1 MTATPPTA
9 PPTMAPIGADEPP
22 DLATAVVL
30 AGLLVVVAEPT
41 LDALGLLEPVAT
53 TSELLVRLLS
63 GVDGFVEDRP
73 VMDNVGL

>member
-1 MTATPPTA
+1 
-9 PPTMAPIGADEPP
+9 MAPIGADEPP

-30 AGLLVVVAEPT
+30 AGLLVVVAEPA

-53 TSELLVRLLS
+53 TSELLVRLLV
-63 GVDGFVEDRP
+63 GVDDFVEVRP